1 MEFRELD
8 KKHLD
13 KVSEIFVKAFNSP
26 PWSEEWTKESAYARI
41 SQMINCDGSY
51 GLVAF
56 EDSKLV
62 GMILGRKEQF
72 YNGINFE
79 VKEFCVDLSV
89 GSKGIGTQLYIEL
102 EERLRAVGIKEI
114 FLNTCRSNKTIGFYE
129 KQGFKVSESIIVM
142 NKTV

>member
-26 PWSEEWTKESAYARI
+26 PWSEEWTKESAYA
-41 SQMINCDGSY
+41 
-51 GLVAF
+51 
-56 EDSKLV
+56 
-62 GMILGRKEQF
+62 
-72 YNGINFE
+72 
-79 VKEFCVDLSV
+79 
-89 GSKGIGTQLYIEL
+89 
-102 EERLRAVGIKEI
+102 EI

-142 NKTV
+142 NKAV